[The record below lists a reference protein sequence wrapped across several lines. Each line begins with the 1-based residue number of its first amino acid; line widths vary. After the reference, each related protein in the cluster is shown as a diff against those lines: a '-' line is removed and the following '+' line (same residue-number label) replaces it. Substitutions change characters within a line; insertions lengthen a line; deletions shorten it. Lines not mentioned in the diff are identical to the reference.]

1 MLSDRTIGLL
11 EDIGPNIDLAESFFA
26 GLTIEQFVLDTLR
39 GLRGDAL
46 T

>member
-11 EDIGPNIDLAESFFA
+11 EDIGRNIDLAESFLA
-26 GLTIEQFVLDTLR
+26 GMTIEQFVLDTLR
-39 GLRGDAL
+39 VYAVNAL